1 MTGARERFEVG
12 TTVYKEYINPDAGKP
27 KVHTGRVESYKQP
40 FYRIIYEE
48 DGDMEDMTHAEV
60 AKYARRQTNSAK
72 RYQTTRGYTRAVNS
86 ILFQQG
92 EKVLCYEPDPS
103 KEKLLYEAK
112 IIGIR
117 DGKEDCGKRRKEY
130 FVNCIGR

>member
-1 MTGARERFEVG
+1 MRKKDVSF
-12 TTVYKEYINPDAGKP
+12 TV
-27 KVHTGRVESYKQP
+27 
-40 FYRIIYEE
+40 
-48 DGDMEDMTHAEV
+48 
-60 AKYARRQTNSAK
+60 TNSPEKLPSTSSPLASLSPTNKERSEISDLNRPPRIK
-72 RYQTTRGYTRAVNS
+72 R
-86 ILFQQG
+86 FQQG

-117 DGKEDCGKRRKEY
+117 DGKEDCGKRRKDY